1 MSMGMN
7 ERHLKMEDNMGAFSK
22 LFRYRERGQ
31 EANADNVEEF
41 GTPAHS
47 LFISTKFWSFTQK
60 TEITDENGK
69 VAYRAKS
76 RAISLHDKTWITD
89 AQNNNVA
96 EIDRKVLT
104 LKEYHRVKM
113 ADGNSFDIAH
123 DFFQLYK
130 DTARIPELGWQIRG
144 NILSLNFQIYDEKD
158 EVVAVVGKKLI
169 SIKDKYCIDIYR
181 PEMEAEVVAILVALQ
196 HTLRDRAGSGS
207 SSSIAFDILRRI

>member
-1 MSMGMN
+1 
-7 ERHLKMEDNMGAFSK
+7 MGAFSS

-31 EANADNVEEF
+31 EVNANNVEEF
-41 GTPAHS
+41 GAPAHS
-47 LFISTKFWSFTQK
+47 LFISTKFWSFKQK
-60 TEITDENGK
+60 TDITDENGK
-69 VAYRAKS
+69 VIYRAKS
-76 RAISLHDKTWITD
+76 RAISLHDKTWIKD
-89 AQNNNVA
+89 AHNNNVA

-123 DFFQLYK
+123 DFFQLYE

-158 EVVAVVGKKLI
+158 EVVAVIGKKLV

-181 PEMEAEVVAILVALQ
+181 PEMEAEVVAILIALQ
-196 HTLRDRAGSGS
+196 HTLRDRANSGS
-207 SSSIAFDILRRI
+207 SSSLAFDILKRI

>member
-1 MSMGMN
+1 
-7 ERHLKMEDNMGAFSK
+7 MGAFSN

-31 EANADNVEEF
+31 EANANNVEEY

-60 TEITDENGK
+60 TEITDEDGR

-89 AQNNNVA
+89 AHNKNVA
-96 EIDRKVLT
+96 EIERKVLT

-181 PEMEAEVVAILVALQ
+181 PEMEAEVVAILIALQ
-196 HTLRDRAGSGS
+196 HTLRDRASSGS
-207 SSSIAFDILRRI
+207 SSSLAFDILSRI